1 MRLLNLFKN
10 LSTTKIDKT
19 QIIDLIMDKIQKN
32 IDNQNIIKLSS
43 DALKLLIFDIDNYF
57 TLPQNSLE
65 DNYVLNRIYE
75 IIVHIVKNIMC
86 INLYHILI
94 KLIRAEIINNI
105 PNRTSDIQEYENII
119 NKNIEEIF
127 ENTKLKDYIFETL
140 PQTLTKYVLNIVDDE
155 DDKNTDITLQLKNID
170 RFIEQSKIYKED
182 TKITKILR
190 EYVYP
195 YFKEYF
201 QTNIINLKKITDGYL
216 AMLMDLSTKL
226 EIYDNIL
233 NKKSTE
239 N

>member
-1 MRLLNLFKN
+1 MRIFIITGISGSGKSVALNALEDAGYDCVDNLPVSFIHDLAESLSKQGREKLAIAVDARRGHSIKELPEVIDKLNKQFNNSGDIISYDILNMYGKINEEIRNIPNNQNDYRTYPLLWQNLFKN

-105 PNRTSDIQEYENII
+105 PNRTSDIQE
-119 NKNIEEIF
+119 
-127 ENTKLKDYIFETL
+127 
-140 PQTLTKYVLNIVDDE
+140 Q
-155 DDKNTDITLQLKNID
+155 
-170 RFIEQSKIYKED
+170 
-182 TKITKILR
+182 
-190 EYVYP
+190 
-195 YFKEYF
+195 
-201 QTNIINLKKITDGYL
+201 
-216 AMLMDLSTKL
+216 
-226 EIYDNIL
+226 
-233 NKKSTE
+233 
-239 N
+239 